1 MDIIQLLE
9 EHAGIIVDT
18 SVEALERASL
28 KHYKT
33 SGSGKNRERLNKL
46 FELIMDSIR
55 QKNLIPM
62 VEYSEQVARERFQ
75 EGFDIQEVQS
85 AYNVLE
91 EVLWKQITENMSPDD
106 YPEAFGLVSTVLGA
120 GKQALAIEYVSL
132 ACKRH
137 VRSLDLSFEFQ
148 GG

>member
-9 EHAGIIVDT
+9 EQAAVIVDT
-18 SVEALERASL
+18 AVEALERTSL
-28 KHYKT
+28 KHYKS
-33 SGSGKNRERLNKL
+33 SGTNTNRERLNKL
-46 FELIMDSIR
+46 FELTLDSIR
-55 QKNLIPM
+55 RKNLVPM
-62 VEYSEQVARERFQ
+62 VEYSESVARDRFQ

-91 EVLWKQITENMSPDD
+91 EVLWKQITDNMSPDD
-106 YPEAFGLVSTVLGA
+106 YPEAFGMVSTVLGA
-120 GKQALAIEYVSL
+120 GKQSLAIQYVSL
-132 ACKRH
+132 ASKRH

>member
-9 EHAGIIVDT
+9 EHAAAIVDT
-18 SVEALERASL
+18 AVEALERVAL
-28 KHYKT
+28 KHYKSRET
-33 SGSGKNRERLNKL
+33 GKNRERLNKL
-46 FELIMDSIR
+46 FELAADSISR
-55 QKNLIPM
+55 KNLIPM
-62 VEYSEQVARERFQ
+62 VEYSELVARERFQ

-106 YPEAFGLVSTVLGA
+106 YPEAFGMVSTVLGA

-132 ACKRH
+132 ASKRH

-148 GG
+148 GA